1 MCVWGFT
8 GLPLC
13 SLSSALGFFVSG
25 ALQSNQSLWTPVSFL
40 LAAAMVSLI
49 TLIIRS
55 VRQLQLILL
64 VANGALCLALPVIRY
79 LTSGFGWIQAIEQG
93 NVALMFIDAV
103 LLLCGVWCF
112 YRVYASNQAQE
123 SDHTATEAVASEHV
137 GTLSGA
143 AK

>member
-1 MCVWGFT
+1 M
-8 GLPLC
+8 
-13 SLSSALGFFVSG
+13 
-25 ALQSNQSLWTPVSFL
+25 
-40 LAAAMVSLI
+40 
-49 TLIIRS
+49 
-55 VRQLQLILL
+55 ILL
-64 VANGALCLALPVIRY
+64 VANGLPCLALPVIRY

-112 YRVYASNQAQE
+112 YRIYASNKAQE
-123 SDHTATEAVASEHV
+123 GDHTATEAVGSEHV